1 MSGGSKGSSPA
12 CSPHRETRGD
22 VGDVGEERGRT
33 AHLSA

>member
-22 VGDVGEERGRT
+22 VGEERGRT